1 MKSQEESL
9 HSQHRVCVINC
20 SDTCENS
27 GFMWQRVLGF
37 LRANNYDVGPA
48 LDGCQ
53 TILVNTCCVTQG
65 RIKQAQETIAAA
77 RRAGPHAR
85 VIIFG
90 CLAGLSDARALGNDV
105 VLIGPHSLADLQ
117 QHFPYQVPLAESV
130 SGTLDAE
137 ALCPYQQKVNNQDAF
152 VLIAQGC
159 VNNCSYCNI
168 KRAKGN
174 VSSVQRTAI
183 CAAIEQGLAHGRQE
197 FVLLADD
204 CGSYGADV
212 GTNLLDVLDAIAKID
227 RRVRV
232 KLHSL
237 FPGEFLAMAAGLIE
251 LAAGGLISYAN
262 IPVQSGSQRV
272 LAMMNRNYD
281 IAAVA
286 ARLAQLRAR
295 APATWLHTH
304 FIVGF
309 PGETD
314 ADFAASLRLVPQFD
328 EVLFLAYSDNPGT
341 RAARLDSK
349 VDAAVVR
356 ARLAEVK
363 RRFPSSCVTVISDT

>member
-1 MKSQEESL
+1 MSL
-9 HSQHRVCVINC
+9 AEIQHSRHRVCVINC

-27 GFMWQRVLGF
+27 GFMWQRALRF
-37 LRANNYDVGPA
+37 LRANHYDVGSE
-48 LDGCQ
+48 LDGCE

-65 RIKQAQETIAAA
+65 RIKQAQETVTAA
-77 RRAGPHAR
+77 RRTRPQAR

-90 CLAGLSDARALGNDV
+90 CLAGLSDASVLGKDV
-105 VLIGPHSLADLQ
+105 VLVGPHSLADLQ
-117 QHFPYQVPLAESV
+117 HHFPYQVPLVETV
-130 SGTLDAE
+130 SGMLDAE
-137 ALCPYQQKVNNQDAF
+137 ALCPYQQKVTNLDAF

-159 VNNCSYCNI
+159 VNGCSYCNI

-174 VSSVQRTAI
+174 VSSVRREAI
-183 CAAIEQGLAHGRQE
+183 CAAIEQGLARGRDE

-212 GTNLLDVLDAIAKID
+212 GSDLLDLLRAIRRID

-237 FPGEFLAMAAGLIE
+237 FPGEFLAMAAGITE

-272 LAMMNRNYD
+272 LAMMERDYD
-281 IAAVA
+281 IAAVT
-286 ARLAQLRAR
+286 ARLAELKAR
-295 APATWLHTH
+295 APGAWLHTH

-309 PGETD
+309 PGETES
-314 ADFAASLRLVPQFD
+314 DFAASLQLVPRFD

-349 VDAAVVR
+349 VDGVVVR
-356 ARLAEVK
+356 ARLADVK
-363 RRFPSSCVTVISDT
+363 RRFPDSRVTVVADT